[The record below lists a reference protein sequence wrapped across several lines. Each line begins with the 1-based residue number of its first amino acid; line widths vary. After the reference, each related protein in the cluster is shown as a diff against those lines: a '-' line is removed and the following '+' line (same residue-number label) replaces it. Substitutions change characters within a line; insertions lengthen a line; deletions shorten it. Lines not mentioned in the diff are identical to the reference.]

1 MSNLIPELN
10 QISVAPEKL
19 FPDPDNPRF
28 ISREEDESNH
38 EDAID
43 LLDKTL
49 TRMRSPKDEYKI
61 GELENSIIRNGWLPV
76 DFIFVRKLNEQGQF
90 LVLEGNRRLTALRNL
105 LNNPDIEP
113 ALRNQIS
120 TIEVMEIVDDISEEE
135 LKKKITYLLGVRH
148 HGSLKK
154 WTPFAQ
160 AHNILERYLEL
171 KEISNEDFQWD
182 PSVGSQVANALSIS
196 TTEVENRLKVY
207 KGMEQLSQEA
217 DLKEAEDRNA
227 GIKDRYYSVC
237 SEILLSK
244 KASLKKYIS
253 QDPEAFLLSR
263 DSLDRLKNLCHFD
276 QVARKGAPIKN
287 PQEWR
292 SLEKILDE
300 PDPVRRKDML
310 DQVESGKKLT
320 PSDVYAE
327 RSAEL
332 QKLRWDTWLTTALA
346 IMKNVNFGDDIS
358 SEEARTTTQ
367 RLLELINELD
377 GLDEN

>member
-1 MSNLIPELN
+1 MSDLVPELR

-19 FPDPDNPRF
+19 IPDPNNPRL

-49 TRMRSPKDEYKI
+49 TRMRSPTDDYKI
-61 GELENSIIRNGWLPV
+61 EELENSIVQNGWWPV
-76 DFIFVRKLNEQGQF
+76 DYIFVKKLNEQGHF
-90 LVLEGNRRLTALRNL
+90 LVLEGNRRVTALRNL
-105 LNNPDIEP
+105 LNYPDIKPE
-113 ALRNQIS
+113 LRDKIS
-120 TIEVMEIVDDISEEE
+120 KIEVMEIIDDISEEE

-148 HGSLKK
+148 HGSLKT

-160 AHNILERYLEL
+160 AHNILKRYLEL
-171 KEISNEDFQWD
+171 KDISNEDFRWD
-182 PSVGSQVANALSIS
+182 SSVGSQVADALSIS
-196 TTEVENRLKVY
+196 TIEVENRLKVY
-207 KGMEQLSQEA
+207 KSMEQLSQET

-237 SEILLSK
+237 SEILLSN
-244 KASLKKYIS
+244 KASLKNYIS
-253 QDPEAFLLSR
+253 QDQATFLLSR

-276 QVARKGAPIKN
+276 QVARKGAPINN

-292 SLEKILDE
+292 SLAKILDE
-300 PDPVRRKDML
+300 EDPVRRQDML
-310 DQVESGKKLT
+310 DQVESGEKLQ
-320 PSDVYAE
+320 PSIVYAE

-332 QKLRWDTWLTTALA
+332 QKLRWDTWLTSALA

-367 RLLELINELD
+367 RLLELMNELD
-377 GLDEN
+377 ALDEN